1 MTTPKDIIPTRYEV
15 VKLKTG
21 VEIVGMTRDMGDR
34 VEITLPM
41 ICQLSLIP
49 GTPRT
54 QATFHPYS
62 ALSSDMK
69 VEIPN
74 DNIMHRNNMNEQFV
88 PYYDEASSRWFDMV
102 ENKSIPLT
110 GDKKQVRRAYL
121 DRVVRDLM
129 EATGGPITEQEQRML
144 ERIEEE
150 EWSMEDEVLADF
162 ESALAPT
169 DKKKIH

>member
-1 MTTPKDIIPTRYEV
+1 MTTPKDLIPSRYEV
-15 VKLKTG
+15 IKLKTG
-21 VEIVGMTRDMGDR
+21 TEIVGMTRDLGDK

-88 PYYDEASSRWFDMV
+88 QHYDDASARWFDMI
-102 ENKSIPLT
+102 ESKSIPLAT
-110 GDKKQVRRAYL
+110 EEDRRY
-121 DRVVRDLM
+121 D
-129 EATGGPITEQEQRML
+129 
-144 ERIEEE
+144 
-150 EWSMEDEVLADF
+150 SF
-162 ESALAPT
+162 SY
-169 DKKKIH
+169 

>member
-1 MTTPKDIIPTRYEV
+1 MTTPKGIIPTKYEV
-15 VKLKTG
+15 IKLNSGT
-21 VEIVGMTRDMGDR
+21 EIVGMTRDLGDR

-74 DNIMHRNNMNEQFV
+74 NNIMHRNNMNEQFV
-88 PYYDEASSRWFDMV
+88 QHYDDASSRWFDMI
-102 ENKSIPLT
+102 ENKSIPLAT
-110 GDKKQVRRAYL
+110 DDDRRYSDVMKRTLNRLIRNPDITPL
-121 DRVVRDLM
+121 DQDMVDD
-129 EATGGPITEQEQRML
+129 I
-144 ERIEEE
+144 IEEE
-150 EWSMEDEVLADF
+150 LFEYEDDEFKLA
-162 ESALAPT
+162 SPPK
-169 DKKKIH
+169 DKNKLH

>member
-1 MTTPKDIIPTRYEV
+1 MTTPKDIIPTKYEV
-15 VKLKTG
+15 IKLNSGT
-21 VEIVGMTRDMGDR
+21 EIVGMTRDLGDK

-74 DNIMHRNNMNEQFV
+74 NNIMHRNNMNEQFV
-88 PYYDEASSRWFDMV
+88 QHYDDASSRWFDMI
-102 ENKSIPLT
+102 ENKSIPLAT
-110 GDKKQVRRAYL
+110 DDDRRYSDVMKRTLNRLIRNPDITPL
-121 DRVVRDLM
+121 DQDMVDD
-129 EATGGPITEQEQRML
+129 I
-144 ERIEEE
+144 IEEE
-150 EWSMEDEVLADF
+150 LFEYEDDEFKLA
-162 ESALAPT
+162 SPPK
-169 DKKKIH
+169 DKNKLH

>member
-1 MTTPKDIIPTRYEV
+1 MTTPKDIIPTKYEV

-69 VEIPN
+69 VQIPL
-74 DNIMHRNNMNEQFV
+74 DSVMHRNNMNEQFISH
-88 PYYDEASSRWFDMV
+88 YDDASSRWFDMI
-102 ENKSIPLT
+102 ENKTIPLAT
-110 GDKKQVRRAYL
+110 EEDKRYEDIMKRTLNRLIRNPDITPL
-121 DRVVRDLM
+121 DQDMVDD
-129 EATGGPITEQEQRML
+129 I
-144 ERIEEE
+144 IEEE
-150 EWSMEDEVLADF
+150 LFDYEEDEFKLA
-162 ESALAPT
+162 LPPK
-169 DKKKIH
+169 DKNKLH

>member
-1 MTTPKDIIPTRYEV
+1 MTTPKDIIPTKYEV
-15 VKLKTG
+15 IKLNSGT
-21 VEIVGMTRDMGDR
+21 EIVGMTRDLGDS

-69 VEIPN
+69 VQIPN

-88 PYYDEASSRWFDMV
+88 EHYDDASSRWFDMI
-102 ENKSIPLT
+102 ENKTIPLAT
-110 GDKKQVRRAYL
+110 DDDRRYSDVMKRTLNRLSRNPDITPL
-121 DRVVRDLM
+121 DQYMVDD
-129 EATGGPITEQEQRML
+129 I
-144 ERIEEE
+144 IEEE
-150 EWSMEDEVLADF
+150 LFDYEDDEFKLA
-162 ESALAPT
+162 SPPK
-169 DKKKIH
+169 DKNKLH

>member
-69 VEIPN
+69 VQIPL
-74 DNIMHRNNMNEQFV
+74 DSVMHRNNMNEQFISH
-88 PYYDEASSRWFDMV
+88 YDDASSRWFEMI
-102 ENKSIPLT
+102 ENKSIPLAT
-110 GDKKQVRRAYL
+110 VEDKKVSEIMRRSIDRMMSRMSEAPDEQFIEEQLEDMDWELEELEHAIAPGDKKKL
-121 DRVVRDLM
+121 
-129 EATGGPITEQEQRML
+129 
-144 ERIEEE
+144 
-150 EWSMEDEVLADF
+150 
-162 ESALAPT
+162 
-169 DKKKIH
+169 H